1 MSKTPAQR
9 ARKHGERAAVVHSGQ
24 RPTGQQGSRTP
35 LQPMRPAQP
44 GEGNPKL
51 IIIAALGA
59 TLFMFWY
66 FHLLTLTQ
74 MTQLSNGLPMPDSLI
89 GGFSTGYVQQL
100 RGVLNSDAL
109 GQLSYVHK
117 TAGTI
122 FVVVFGLTFLLVFGA
137 WAKSRAVRW
146 AGFAGVLLFAVVS
159 IWGQIAIDDA
169 LGSHPFD
176 AGLAT
181 LASVLMVLG
190 WVLFALIVLGGGAVV
205 LLSWRQ
211 RTDAEPADS

>member
-9 ARKHGERAAVVHSGQ
+9 ARKHGERAAVAPSGH
-24 RPTGQQGSRTP
+24 QGDTRI
-35 LQPMRPAQP
+35 PAPQTTSAHP
-44 GEGNPKL
+44 GDGNPRL

-74 MTQLSNGLPMPDSLI
+74 MTQLSNGLAMPDSLI
-89 GGFSTGYVQQL
+89 GGFSSGYVQQL
-100 RGVLNSDAL
+100 RGALNSDAL

-122 FVVVFGLTFLLVFGA
+122 FVVVFSLTFLLVFGA
-137 WAKSRAVRW
+137 WARSRAVRR

-169 LGSHPFD
+169 LGAHAFD
-176 AGLAT
+176 AGLAA
-181 LASVLMVLG
+181 LASVLVVLG
-190 WVLFALIVLGGGAVV
+190 WVLFVVVVLGGGAVA
-205 LLSWRQ
+205 LLNWQ
-211 RTDAEPADS
+211 RKKDAQPADA